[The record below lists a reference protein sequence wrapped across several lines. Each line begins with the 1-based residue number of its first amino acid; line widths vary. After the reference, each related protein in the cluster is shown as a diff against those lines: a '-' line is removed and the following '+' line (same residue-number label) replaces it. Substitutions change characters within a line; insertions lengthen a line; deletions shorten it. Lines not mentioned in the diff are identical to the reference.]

1 MRKIIYKGKYLT
13 MSTEEING
21 HLYERVTMRAGVAVL
36 PVKNNKI
43 LFIKE
48 YRPHEKKSRLKLL
61 GGWMD
66 KKGMSPL
73 QIAQEELRE
82 EISMK
87 ADKWKL
93 FYKYDTKNYT
103 IEEIK
108 SYFIA
113 EDLQQL
119 PPQKNPDSDI
129 VEEVVFLDE
138 KELKEKLSN
147 KEILWDKDITVAL
160 MFFEELKNKNK

>member
-1 MRKIIYKGKYLT
+1 MRKIIFQGKYLT
-13 MSTEEING
+13 MSTEEIDG

-48 YRPHEKKSRLKLL
+48 YRPHEKKSSLKLL

-87 ADKWKL
+87 AGKWKL

-103 IEEIK
+103 IEETK

-129 VEEVVFLDE
+129 VEEIVFLDKE
-138 KELKEKLSN
+138 ELKEKLLN

-160 MFFEELKNKNK
+160 MLFERLKNK

>member
-1 MRKIIYKGKYLT
+1 MRKIIFQGKYLT
-13 MSTEEING
+13 MSTEKIDG

-36 PVKNNKI
+36 PIKNNKI

-48 YRPHEKKSRLKLL
+48 YRPHEKKSSLKLL

-66 KKGMSPL
+66 KKEMRPL

-87 ADKWKL
+87 ANKWKL

-103 IEEIK
+103 VEETK
-108 SYFIA
+108 TYFIA
-113 EDLQQL
+113 EDLQEL

-129 VEEVVFLDE
+129 VEEIIFLDE
-138 KELKEKLSN
+138 KDLKEKLLN

>member
-48 YRPHEKKSRLKLL
+48 YRPHEKKSSLKLL